1 MVRWLCLFV
10 VFPFGVWA
18 ATPAELDRLHD
29 AMGTKAL
36 IQILSEEGAI
46 QSDELQNEMFPG
58 RGRIGWRATVKRIYA
73 PDTLFATFRDA
84 FDASLEDTDIERLLI
99 FYTSE
104 IGQSIATVEVEARR
118 AMMSDDIEAAAK
130 YAYEDLKETG
140 RERLALLEAFEEVNE
155 LIDRNVIGALNSNLQ
170 FYKGM
175 DDAGAFELT
184 EEQML
189 NEVWGQEP
197 EIRDDTESWVFGYMT
212 FAYETLSNQTLEAYV
227 DLTATSEGR
236 ALNRALFA
244 GFDAVFQ
251 SVSYDLGAAT
261 ARFSVGDEL

>member
-1 MVRWLCLFV
+1 M
-10 VFPFGVWA
+10 
-18 ATPAELDRLHD
+18 
-29 AMGTKAL
+29 
-36 IQILSEEGAI
+36 
-46 QSDELQNEMFPG
+46 
-58 RGRIGWRATVKRIYA
+58 
-73 PDTLFATFRDA
+73 
-84 FDASLEDTDIERLLI
+84 
-99 FYTSE
+99 
-104 IGQSIATVEVEARR
+104 
-118 AMMSDDIEAAAK
+118 
-130 YAYEDLKETG
+130 
-140 RERLALLEAFEEVNE
+140 LEAFEEVNE